1 MATKKYTIL
10 KDPHTFAVK
19 DAKVGDTVEV
29 DEQYVDALIASRVI
43 APTGSDLAKKAEGK

>member
-29 DEQYVDALIASRVI
+29 DERYVDVYLATGLIGPLETKKSE
-43 APTGSDLAKKAEGK
+43 AK